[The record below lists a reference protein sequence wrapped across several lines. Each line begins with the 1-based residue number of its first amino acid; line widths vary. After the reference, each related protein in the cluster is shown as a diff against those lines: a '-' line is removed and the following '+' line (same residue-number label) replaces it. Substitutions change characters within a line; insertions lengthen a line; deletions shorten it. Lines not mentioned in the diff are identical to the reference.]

1 MSTSIGLILVNQ
13 KEDESLKE
21 YIKHFHMASLNIKN
35 LEDQKAID
43 AFIMR
48 LLSDFYERAHKLEE
62 AEEIKRSTRSFHWKD
77 RQARHF
83 APSSPSSLACHS
95 ASSPLMQTVHLAS
108 YTSGE
113 PYMRA
118 GHCLHTTNISPTLRA
133 IRAGCTPASSP
144 YYLHPNKN
152 PSLVLV
158 TPPLS
163 SSNYHHWSRTMR
175 MALLSKNKLQFVDG
189 SIPAPSHI
197 DPLFS
202 AWERCNNMVISWLN
216 HSITPFIFNSVLWI
230 DKASDI
236 WIDLRERFSQ
246 DDLCRI
252 SDLQEEIY
260 AFKQDDKSDY
270 VIHFLKGLNDSFSA
284 VRSQILLMDPLPS
297 INKAFSRVIQQERQF
312 NITSSKSFLS
322 NTIIFANDSS
332 MKSQSSTSSSIY
344 VDKRWC
350 TFCQRPRH
358 TIDTCYKKNGYPSG
372 DKPRAPISRAH
383 NVVSDDIDD
392 SLEDSKPVAAFPAGD
407 SSHSFGSSVNLPQE
421 QYDQLLALL
430 QASSLATKPTTSS
443 PSHVTN
449 HIMTDPTSSFSLAAS
464 DGNIFTPSSSVKF
477 SFWIVDT
484 GATDHITHSL
494 SSFTFFKRI
503 KPIFVT
509 LPNGSKVSAHFSGTV
524 IFNDHLCLTDVLYIP
539 QFSFNLLSVT
549 KLTSNLPCCF
559 TFHASHCTIQGLP
572 S

>member
-1 MSTSIGLILVNQ
+1 
-13 KEDESLKE
+13 
-21 YIKHFHMASLNIKN
+21 
-35 LEDQKAID
+35 
-43 AFIMR
+43 
-48 LLSDFYERAHKLEE
+48 
-62 AEEIKRSTRSFHWKD
+62 
-77 RQARHF
+77 
-83 APSSPSSLACHS
+83 
-95 ASSPLMQTVHLAS
+95 
-108 YTSGE
+108 
-113 PYMRA
+113 
-118 GHCLHTTNISPTLRA
+118 
-133 IRAGCTPASSP
+133 
-144 YYLHPNKN
+144 
-152 PSLVLV
+152 
-158 TPPLS
+158 
-163 SSNYHHWSRTMR
+163 MR

-189 SIPAPSHI
+189 SIPAPSRI

-216 HSITPFIFNSVLWI
+216 HSSTPSIFNSVLWI

-246 DDLCRI
+246 ACSCGAVTTTRTYHE
-252 SDLQEEIY
+252 Q
-260 AFKQDDKSDY
+260 DY

-297 INKAFSRVIQQERQF
+297 INKAFSKVIQQERQF
-312 NITSSKSFLS
+312 NITSSKSFVS
-322 NTIIFANDSS
+322 NTVRSANDSS
-332 MKSQSSTSSSIY
+332 RKSQSSTSSSTY
-344 VDKRWC
+344 VDKCWC

-372 DKPRAPISRAH
+372 AKPRAPISRAH

-392 SLEDSKPVAAFPAGD
+392 SLEDSKSVTAFPVGD
-407 SSHSFGSSVNLPQE
+407 SSHSSGSIVNLTQE

-430 QASSLATKPTTSS
+430 QTSSLATKPTTSS

-449 HIMTDPTSSFSLAAS
+449 NIMTDPTSSFSLVAS

-484 GATDHITHSL
+484 GSTDHITHYL
-494 SSFTFFKRI
+494 SSFTFYKRV

-509 LPNGSKVSAHFSGTV
+509 LPNGSKVPAHFSGTV

-559 TFHASHCTIQGLP
+559 TVHASHCTIQGLP